1 MANSRNA
8 VRAGFFM
15 LVSLAGAIAIV
26 IGIAGYTQF
35 TTPYATHLVGF
46 TLQDNVGGL
55 RKGDDVR
62 LGGLKVGIVNDIRY
76 VKAGTLGDN
85 RPTADGIIAWISI
98 PADYVLTTD
107 ATVSIETSLTGVTAV
122 NISNLGRGQELASDA
137 VLVGKPDALTAFKD
151 SLADFG
157 PKLNADLDKVHS
169 TLDTYDKAG
178 AKASVDIHELVAD
191 LHARLKQVSDS
202 AQAALDSIH
211 ELLGPSTTDFHESV
225 ANVRDLTKTLKDKA
239 PPLTASMQTLLDK
252 LNDTVARAQ
261 GAVDDVRATAANA
274 KDITETARSV
284 ILRNQSRIDEI
295 VAGIKKASDNIDQ
308 ATVEIRSSPWR
319 LLYKPTA
326 DEMANLNL
334 YDAAREFADGANNL
348 SDAAAALRDEMKDP
362 QADPAKI
369 QKMYDNLTDQ
379 FTKFQQA
386 EDDLWTK
393 VRP

>member
-1 MANSRNA
+1 
-8 VRAGFFM
+8 M
-15 LVSLAGAIAIV
+15 LVSLVGAIALV

-35 TTPYATHLVGF
+35 TTPFADHLVGF

-62 LGGLKVGIVNDIRY
+62 LGGLKVGTVEEIRF
-76 VKAGTLGDN
+76 VKAGSLSDN
-85 RPTADGIIAWISI
+85 RPPTDGIIAWISI
-98 PADYVLTTD
+98 PADYVLATD

-122 NISNLGRGQELASDA
+122 NISNLGRGEQLASDA
-137 VLVGKPDALTAFKD
+137 VLVGKPDALTAFKN

-178 AKASVDIHELVAD
+178 SKASVDIHELVAD

-211 ELLGPSTTDFHESV
+211 DLLGPSTTDFHQSV
-225 ANVRDLTKTLKDKA
+225 ANVRDLTNTLKEKA
-239 PPLTASMQTLLDK
+239 PPLTASMQALLDK
-252 LNDTVARAQ
+252 LNNTVARAQ
-261 GAVDDVRATAANA
+261 GAVDDVRITAANA
-274 KDITETARSV
+274 KDITTTARSV
-284 ILRNQSRIDEI
+284 ILRNQTRIDEI
-295 VAGIKKASDNIDQ
+295 VAGVKKASDNIDQ

-319 LLYKPTA
+319 LLYKPTP

-334 YDAAREFADGANNL
+334 YDAAREFADGADSL
-348 SDAAAALRDEMKDP
+348 SDAAGALRDELKDP

-369 QKMYDNLTDQ
+369 AKMYDNLMDQ
-379 FTKFQQA
+379 FSKFQQA
-386 EDDLWTK
+386 EDGLWSK
-393 VRP
+393 VQP